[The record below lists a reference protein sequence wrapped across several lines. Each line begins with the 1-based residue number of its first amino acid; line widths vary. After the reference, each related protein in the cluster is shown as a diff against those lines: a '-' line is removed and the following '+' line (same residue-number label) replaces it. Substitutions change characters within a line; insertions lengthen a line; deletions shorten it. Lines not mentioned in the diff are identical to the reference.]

1 MRISTLVVALLPFAG
16 TAQAETAQVTGTL
29 GYLSEWKVS
38 ADVVQTVV
46 AGRKEFAGPL
56 TVTHVGVC
64 TPGRPVEMS
73 GEIRYQIT
81 GWMRRRMKATLVLD
95 GVACGFDATLSD
107 GYDGTL
113 SCPQWRGVPFS
124 LSVKPAG

>member
-1 MRISTLVVALLPFAG
+1 MRISMLAVALLAIAG
-16 TAQAETAQVTGTL
+16 PARAQTAQVFGTL

-46 AGRKEFAGPL
+46 AGRKEFAGPVV
-56 TVTHVGVC
+56 VTHVGVC
-64 TPGRPVEMS
+64 TPGRPVEMA

-81 GWMRRRMKATLVLD
+81 GWTRRRMKATLVLD
-95 GVACGFDATLSD
+95 GVECGFDATLSD
-107 GYDGTL
+107 RYEGAL

-124 LSVKPAG
+124 LSVKQME